1 MRSTESYFKDSN
13 LTWVLIASLVAC
25 YALMYPVT
33 QPDHFKFLVPWLNA
47 IMSSDGVAVFA
58 TDFSNYTGGYI
69 SFLSLVSLTSPV
81 LSDLAIIKATSVIG
95 SVMSAVGVAA
105 CLSAFGWSNQAR
117 LNAAFAYL
125 LLPTVMLNG
134 IGWGQ
139 ADAFY
144 SAFLLFA
151 LAAVLKQRPLTA
163 ALMFAVAV
171 SFKLQAMF
179 FAPFLLG
186 YMLRTPAKLALA
198 AALLIPIYL
207 AVNSIYLVSGRP
219 LQDVLMIYAGQAQ
232 TFTRLSMNA
241 GNFWLLVDLLGD
253 PAFLA
258 KHHRA
263 LVLVGLVAASLAGL
277 WVTWRVYKAPF
288 SRIMMLYLA
297 CVCALLMP
305 FLLPKMHERFF
316 FPAESVVFLLALVN
330 LRWWPACVVVQ
341 LSGVAMYS
349 IYHDTFGLRALFGG
363 PLIAFVGITLMF
375 QCIRLVLKSEHSAP
389 ENI

>member
-1 MRSTESYFKDSN
+1 
-13 LTWVLIASLVAC
+13 
-25 YALMYPVT
+25 
-33 QPDHFKFLVPWLNA
+33 
-47 IMSSDGVAVFA
+47 
-58 TDFSNYTGGYI
+58 
-69 SFLSLVSLTSPV
+69 
-81 LSDLAIIKATSVIG
+81 
-95 SVMSAVGVAA
+95 
-105 CLSAFGWSNQAR
+105 
-117 LNAAFAYL
+117 
-125 LLPTVMLNG
+125 MLNG

-139 ADAFY
+139 ADASY

-163 ALMFAVAV
+163 GLIFAFAV
-171 SFKLQAMF
+171 SFKLQAMV

-186 YMLRTPAKLALA
+186 YMLKTPAKLALA

-219 LQDVLMIYAGQAQ
+219 LQDVLLIYAGQAQ

-241 GNFWLLVDLLGD
+241 GNFWLLVDRLGD
-253 PAFLA
+253 PAFRA

-263 LVLVGLVAASLAGL
+263 LVLAGLVAASLAGL
-277 WVTWRVYKAPF
+277 WITWRVYTAPF
-288 SRIMMLYLA
+288 SRITMLYLA
-297 CVCALLMP
+297 CVCTLLMP

-330 LRWWPACVVVQ
+330 LRWWPACLVVQ

-349 IYHDTFGLRALFGG
+349 IYHDTLGVRALFGSG
-363 PLIAFVGITLMF
+363 SLIAFVGIALMF
-375 QCIRLVLKSEHSAP
+375 LCILLALKSEPSAQ